1 MEQCRE
7 LMAGKIT
14 HNPKVGQ
21 LRCKEHKSLMFDRK
35 PPGCPNCSED
45 LKEAIADMISVIKQY
60 KIHFR
65 HMQRLLAT
73 AEPGGR

>member
-14 HNPKVGQ
+14 HNPNAGM
-21 LRCKEHKSLMFDRK
+21 LRCKEHRKLMFDRK
-35 PPGCPNCSED
+35 HPACPYCSED

-60 KIHFR
+60 KVHFR
-65 HMQRLLAT
+65 TMQRLLAT
-73 AEPGGR
+73 AQPGGR